1 MSRTTTTVTKTDN
14 TRASSVIRDLLKE
27 LISTCS
33 IDDAIERDALL
44 RTMTKTLETLSTL
57 IKNVTVP
64 QIKEKHR
71 SLNLKNLKLQNALSL
86 RNQNVRAKVIKLLN
100 LIGYCKKNDDD
111 DENQLLIYCHQH
123 SLSKI
128 WLLEIDHAIGI
139 VRSKSVIAMRDQMH
153 QSSSTTTTTTVVNSK
168 LVQTPPKKIKGPL
181 VQVKNGKDI
190 WIIPL
195 PQENDTMTGLELR
208 ERIRKHLKLKAG
220 QTFLLIKKGGN
231 IVSDHDALKTNKK
244 YKMKLLLQST
254 EEEKVNIQHLSK
266 ISRQNEKKE
275 SLLASSSSSSS
286 KKFKLTWEQE
296 RDLIN
301 MMNIGMAPPGA
312 KEMITQVLGQ
322 PGMEHIMPSTIASAM
337 MNGQPPPQEV
347 MQAMVSVGINIG
359 TTISEHTY

>member
-14 TRASSVIRDLLKE
+14 TRTSSVIRDLLKE

-128 WLLEIDHAIGI
+128 WLLEISLVNSPRMS
-139 VRSKSVIAMRDQMH
+139 VRSA
-153 QSSSTTTTTTVVNSK
+153 
-168 LVQTPPKKIKGPL
+168 
-181 VQVKNGKDI
+181 
-190 WIIPL
+190 
-195 PQENDTMTGLELR
+195 
-208 ERIRKHLKLKAG
+208 
-220 QTFLLIKKGGN
+220 N
-231 IVSDHDALKTNKK
+231 INH
-244 YKMKLLLQST
+244 
-254 EEEKVNIQHLSK
+254 HLSCTEYK
-266 ISRQNEKKE
+266 EKARHC
-275 SLLASSSSSSS
+275 L
-286 KKFKLTWEQE
+286 
-296 RDLIN
+296 
-301 MMNIGMAPPGA
+301 
-312 KEMITQVLGQ
+312 
-322 PGMEHIMPSTIASAM
+322 PSI
-337 MNGQPPPQEV
+337 
-347 MQAMVSVGINIG
+347 
-359 TTISEHTY
+359 